1 MQAPH
6 DNGGENGASKMGKG
20 KRKTVIVLDTET
32 APIVKMGDVVD
43 ANKMRVYDLG
53 YIVRDKYTGE
63 VYAER
68 SFVCADTF
76 FNGRRFMDSAYYAE
90 KLPQYYAGIAT
101 GGEWEPV
108 SFADAYK
115 TFHADCETWGVS
127 EVWAYNSQFDEK
139 ALNATC
145 KDVSAGMVETFTAL
159 RWRDIWR
166 FAECITG
173 TVRYCEWATAH
184 GYVTATG
191 TPCTGVEYLIKYL
204 DGDTGFSERHTA
216 LDDARHE
223 SRILSLCLARGIKQP
238 TKTGYGYRA
247 AQRWAKQTGHYIPKE
262 KRQK

>member
-1 MQAPH
+1 M
-6 DNGGENGASKMGKG
+6 G
-20 KRKTVIVLDTET
+20 KRKTVVVLDTET
-32 APIVKMGDVVD
+32 APIASMGNVVD

-76 FNGRRFMDSAYYAE
+76 FNGRRFMDSAYYAA

-101 GGEWEPV
+101 GGEWSPV
-108 SFADAYK
+108 AFADAFK
-115 TFHADCETWGVS
+115 TFHEDCETFGVS

-145 KDVSAGMVETFTAL
+145 KDVSAGMVETFTDL

-166 FAECITG
+166 YAECITG
-173 TVRYCEWATAH
+173 TNRYCEWATAH
-184 GYVTATG
+184 GYVTKTG
-191 TPCTGVEYLIKYL
+191 TPSTGVETLIKYL
-204 DGDTGFSERHTA
+204 DGDTGFCERHTA

-223 SRILSLCLARGIKQP
+223 SRIFSLCLARGGKQP
-238 TKTGYGYRA
+238 KTCGYGYGA
-247 AQRWAKQTGHYIPKE
+247 ALKWAKQTGHYIPK
-262 KRQK
+262 KNRQK

>member
-1 MQAPH
+1 
-6 DNGGENGASKMGKG
+6 MG
-20 KRKTVIVLDTET
+20 KTVIVLDTET
-32 APIVKMGDVVD
+32 APVVKMGEGGVVD

-115 TFHADCETWGVS
+115 TFREDCETFGVS
-127 EVWAYNSQFDEK
+127 EMWAYNSQFDEK

-145 KDVSAGMVETFTAL
+145 KDVSAGMVETFTNL

-166 FAECITG
+166 YAECITG
-173 TVRYCEWATAH
+173 TARYGEWAAAH
-184 GYVTATG
+184 RYLTDAGI
-191 TPCTGVEYLIKYL
+191 PRTGVEYLIKYL

-223 SRILSLCLARGIKQP
+223 SRILSLCLARRKKQP
-238 TKTGYGYRA
+238 TKAGRGYLA
-247 AQRWAKQTGHYIPKE
+247 AMRWAKATGHYIPKSE
-262 KRQK
+262 R

>member
-1 MQAPH
+1 MRH
-6 DNGGENGASKMGKG
+6 TTTGARKLVKMGRR

-32 APIVKMGDVVD
+32 APVVKMGDAVD

-76 FNGRRFMDSAYYAE
+76 FNGRGFMDAAYYAD

-101 GGEWEPV
+101 GGEWVPV

-115 TFHADCETWGVS
+115 AFRADCDTFEVS
-127 EVWAYNSQFDEK
+127 EIWAYNSQFDEK
-139 ALNATC
+139 ALDATC
-145 KDVSAGMVETFTAL
+145 KDVSAGMVETFTNL

-173 TVRYCEWATAH
+173 TIRYCEWATAH

-204 DGDTGFSERHTA
+204 NGDTTFSERHTA

-223 SRILSLCLARGIKQP
+223 SRILSICLARGVKQP
-238 TKTGYGYRA
+238 TKTGCGYA
-247 AQRWAKQTGHYIPKE
+247 AALRWAKQTGHYIPKE
-262 KRQK
+262 QREK